1 MFSLKKVH
9 GKVLKLPATT
19 QWESME
25 TTFITGNDTDLKIKQ
40 TVSHSHRLDRLFTGF
55 LVTSKKVNQSNG
67 L

>member
-25 TTFITGNDTDLKIKQ
+25 TTFITGNDTDLKIKKKRKPFLQ
-40 TVSHSHRLDRLFTGF
+40 AGQIIHWLFSY
-55 LVTSKKVNQSNG
+55 VKES
-67 L
+67 